1 MRTIV
6 FELLNKKFDDQYTFD
21 LQGYPYENNQPR
33 HQKYTAPSTFL
44 SLDEITLGGMGG
56 QCLSLLRTVQFDDR
70 YDQRYSKEFVSV
82 PLYPGRA
89 VLAENEKSDDISTP
103 FLSDQDE
110 KV

>member
-1 MRTIV
+1 MTALLTIL
-6 FELLNKKFDDQYTFD
+6 F
-21 LQGYPYENNQPR
+21 
-33 HQKYTAPSTFL
+33 
-44 SLDEITLGGMGG
+44 SLVYAETYQHIA
-56 QCLSLLRTVQFDDR
+56 VQFDDR

-103 FLSDQDE
+103 FLSDHDE